1 MEMHCIRYFVA
12 VAQVMNFTRAAER
25 CRVKQPTL
33 TRAIKK
39 LEDELGG
46 DLFHRERSQTHL
58 TELGR
63 SVLPYLEQ
71 CYKSAKAAEELAAK
85 YRRGKFSTLR
95 IAVSYTVAMDLL
107 APHLKEAM
115 TSVAEMELD
124 YCRGTAEEITEL
136 LKNGDVELAIAG
148 PLGESWDRLDAWSLF
163 QEECVLAVNDNHP
176 YAHKNTISIS
186 ALTEFPLLVRPY
198 SECYNDMLGLLNKL
212 DIDPQ
217 NARSVRQDEDLI
229 SLIKLGMGACFIP
242 ISVARANGLKYL
254 SVEDKTLSRS
264 IYLYSVAGRKRTLAG
279 TTFIGLLCSSDWNT
293 QDMTALPNSENQRK
307 SRSLLTKLVSM

>member
-39 LEDELGG
+39 LEEELGG

-63 SVLPYLEQ
+63 SVLPHMEQ
-71 CYKSAKAAEELAAK
+71 CYKSAMAAEELASK
-85 YRRGKFSTLR
+85 YRRGKYSTLR

-163 QEECVLAVNDNHP
+163 QEECVLAINENHP
-176 YAHKNTISIS
+176 YANKNTISLN
-186 ALTEFPLLVRPY
+186 ALKEFPC
-198 SECYNDMLGLLNKL
+198 SC
-212 DIDPQ
+212 
-217 NARSVRQDEDLI
+217 AR
-229 SLIKLGMGACFIP
+229 
-242 ISVARANGLKYL
+242 
-254 SVEDKTLSRS
+254 T
-264 IYLYSVAGRKRTLAG
+264 
-279 TTFIGLLCSSDWNT
+279 
-293 QDMTALPNSENQRK
+293 PNV
-307 SRSLLTKLVSM
+307 TMI